1 MLHTGAMASRS
12 MEEQLEAAR
21 REAFESRLEADA
33 LRREAA
39 QLREALERE
48 MLLVDDSLRHSEHK
62 RGDAESQLSAMRGR
76 SEAAEERLD
85 RTIAENEMLRQQLGS
100 TLTRLMGGTTHSS
113 RSLPPML
120 SCAAQG
126 HFTHDLPRRSGPQ
139 AWRRRETD
147 LLRSRTTCSRKTR
160 QERQIIYCYKLVW
173 PWRILPSACTEGEL

>member
-85 RTIAENEMLRQQLGS
+85 RTIAENEVLRQQLGS

-113 RSLPPML
+113 RSLLSADRML
-120 SCAAQG
+120 QHSSTVLSRPDPEGADLLQQL
-126 HFTHDLPRRSGPQ
+126 HD
-139 AWRRRETD
+139 AWRRVEMG
-147 LLRSRTTCSRKTR
+147 KTQVAVQR
-160 QERQIIYCYKLVW
+160 GQFEYRW
-173 PWRILPSACTEGEL
+173 FEMDS